1 MKREWSDGRTK
12 LAAEISLK
20 GDASLLKL
28 RKSILY
34 HVNTHHHR
42 VEYDFAVITS
52 RACRDVP
59 YILLHT
65 SPKTALRGASPS
77 TASCECNSILNLTK
91 RK

>member
-1 MKREWSDGRTK
+1 MERERSGERTK

-20 GDASLLKL
+20 CDASLLKL

-77 TASCECNSILNLTK
+77 TASCECSSILNLTK
-91 RK
+91 RE